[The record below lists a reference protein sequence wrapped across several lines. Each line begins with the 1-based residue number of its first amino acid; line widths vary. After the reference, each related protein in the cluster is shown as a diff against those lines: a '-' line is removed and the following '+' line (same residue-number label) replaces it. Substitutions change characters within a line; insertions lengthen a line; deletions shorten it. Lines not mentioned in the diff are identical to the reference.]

1 MYLVSIPY
9 AVQKYTGKAVA
20 LLHRISVVILEKQ
33 TLRYIICN
41 FQQKNLQNDND
52 VLQTT
57 ALLSCQE
64 KKTLLEGNLNVLSS
78 ALTTFS
84 GLFEFAAPFYIS
96 STL

>member
-57 ALLSCQE
+57 MPAILSG
-64 KKTLLEGNLNVLSS
+64 KTNPSRRKSEPSPDC
-78 ALTTFS
+78 AEHFFETF
-84 GLFEFAAPFYIS
+84 S